1 MNAHELTKSAYDC
14 FFKGDVAGLV
24 GLYAADATFTPQ
36 MGLEGKS
43 PVVTPKGTFRPS
55 EMPGFFAALSQEID
69 FTTWEN
75 RQTVVDGNTVVVL
88 GYYAGKNKRTGKSF
102 ACEFAHVATVANGKF
117 TSFKEF
123 TDTAQVLAAATA

>member
-1 MNAHELTKSAYDC
+1 MTSLEITQKAYDC
-14 FFKGDVAGLV
+14 FLKGDVAGLV
-24 GLYAADATFTPQ
+24 ALYAEGATFTPQ

-43 PVVTPKGTFRPS
+43 PPVTPKGTFSPS
-55 EMPGFFAALSQEID
+55 EMPGFFAALAQEID

-75 RQTVVDGNTVVVL
+75 RQFVVDGNTVIAL

-102 ACEFAHVATVANGKF
+102 GCEFAHVATLANGKF

-123 TDTAQVLAAATA
+123 TDTAQVLAAAAA